1 MSSNT
6 RSDVL
11 KIKITV
17 SYDSRDIGNK
27 GWAYNA
33 SFCDVDGTEYES
45 GPLPHKHRDV
55 SVETLMRSLR
65 REYKTSPIAKQ
76 IAAKTRDGSVDVILA

>member
-1 MSSNT
+1 MTSNT

-17 SYDSRDIGNK
+17 FFDGRDTSNK

-33 SFCDVDGTEYES
+33 SVCDGEGTEYES
-45 GPLPHKHRDV
+45 GPLPHKHRNV

-65 REYKTSPIAKQ
+65 REYKDSPVSKQ
-76 IAAKTRDGSVDVILA
+76 VAAKTRDGSVDVIRG

>member
-17 SYDSRDIGNK
+17 CYDSRDIGNK
-27 GWAYNA
+27 GWTYNA
-33 SFCDVDGTEYES
+33 SFCDGDGTEYES
-45 GPLPHKHRDV
+45 GALPHTRKDV

-65 REYKTSPIAKQ
+65 REYKTSPIAQQ
-76 IAAKTRDGSVDVILA
+76 IAAKTRDGSVDVIRG